1 MLTLALGCHSK
12 ENKIL
17 REIGNIITWVSMTLL
32 AVGYVWSFIISWRK
46 NKWLFVAVLF
56 IWIFGYPILLA
67 KYWAETK
74 NNFFVILAGIACFIL
89 SFIIL
94 ATTNPNRIDITAIE
108 CYSDSSQQVV
118 VYNQSIRRTTS
129 LCSLLTVT

>member
-118 VYNQSIRRTTS
+118 SQYAAPLHSA
-129 LCSLLTVT
+129 LY